1 MMANLLPW
9 EEALARVLELAQP
22 FGYEAVALD
31 VACGRAIAKQCIAK
45 VNSPRFDNS
54 AVDGFALGSFEG
66 GASRFELVGES
77 FAGSEV
83 GSCEVRAGQAVRVLT
98 GAPVPAG
105 ADRVVMQED
114 CSVNEGSVSCKDLG
128 RPGQHIRRAGEDFEI
143 GAVFLESGRIL
154 NPSSLGLLA
163 SGGVDT
169 VQIYC
174 LPRVGLLTT
183 GNEVKSLGKE
193 LESGEIFN
201 SNGVALSSALTTMGA
216 EELRY
221 EHVGD
226 DFNQTVKMLRDLLE
240 WSDVV
245 ITVGGLADGERDHIL
260 GALKAVGGYE
270 VFSRVAMKPGKPF
283 SMVRVNDKVVF
294 CLPGNPVSALVT
306 GFVFVR
312 PFLAASMG
320 LLGECDW
327 IGMPSGEVIKK
338 KAGRVEFV
346 PGWVQD
352 GAFYTNQFRGSH
364 MLMALASATH
374 LGLFPSDQ
382 TQLEIGEEIQ
392 VMAFDW
398 SLK

>member
-1 MMANLLPW
+1 MMADLLPW
-9 EEALARVLELAQP
+9 EEALARVLEHTQP
-22 FGYEAVALD
+22 FGCEYVALD
-31 VACGRAIAKQCIAK
+31 SACGRVTAKQCIAK

-54 AVDGFALGSFEG
+54 AVDGFALGSFER

-83 GSCEVRAGQAVRVLT
+83 GSCDVKPGHAVRVLT
-98 GAPVPAG
+98 GAPVPSG

-114 CSVNEGSVSCKDLG
+114 CFVNEGSISCNDLG
-128 RPGQHIRRAGEDFEI
+128 CPGQHIRRAGEDFEI
-143 GAVFLESGRIL
+143 GAVLLEPGRLL

-201 SNGVALSSALTTMGA
+201 SNGIALSSALKGMGV
-216 EELRY
+216 EELRC
-221 EHVGD
+221 EHAGD
-226 DFNQTVKMLRDLLE
+226 DFNQTMEELRALLD

-312 PFLAASMG
+312 PFLAASIE
-320 LLGECDW
+320 LLGERDW
-327 IGMPSGEVIKK
+327 TCVPSGEVINK

-346 PGWVQD
+346 PGWLQ
-352 GAFYTNQFRGSH
+352 GGSFYTNQFRGSH

-382 TQLEIGEEIQ
+382 MQLEIGEEIQ
-392 VMAFDW
+392 VMTFDW